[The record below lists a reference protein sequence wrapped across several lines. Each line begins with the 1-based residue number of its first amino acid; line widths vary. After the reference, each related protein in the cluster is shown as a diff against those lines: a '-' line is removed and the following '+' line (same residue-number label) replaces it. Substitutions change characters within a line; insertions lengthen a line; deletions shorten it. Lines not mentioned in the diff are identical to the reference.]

1 VAFSLTQ
8 RHWPPAADEPER
20 LRLSVEVRT
29 GYTVND
35 QGRTQRLTEDQRLE
49 RQRQLQ
55 ALGGP
60 CDVRRWE
67 DLSAAELAQV
77 RSP

>member
-1 VAFSLTQ
+1 VVVSWDFP
-8 RHWPPAADEPER
+8 PPAADEPVR

-29 GYTVND
+29 GYTVSE
-35 QGRTQRLTEDQRLE
+35 QGRMQRLTQAQWLE

-67 DLSAAELAQV
+67 DLSEAELAQL